1 VHPKTNPLI
10 SVFFTSLVVG
20 NVGDSRAILCCDDSG
35 QPVQLTIDH
44 TASLP
49 DERRRIEAMGGE
61 VVFKGCWRVGGELAL
76 TRSIGDLLYEQYLS
90 REPHVVV
97 RGWPFNPRP
106 ARIVYPFLPHQ
117 GSHSSHFHPSAYSVY
132 QVRRLRPSDQFMVL
146 ASDGLW
152 DVMDNEDVVTLVK
165 TLAAQQHEAQAEDSE
180 GEGEPHADP
189 DYHVI
194 ARMLTLEV
202 RRGRGEAKGQEGADW
217 GAFDWAL
224 RGGRDLES

>member
-1 VHPKTNPLI
+1 MIVLICPLTQTTDC
-10 SVFFTSLVVG
+10 SVFFSSLVVG

-97 RGWPFNPRP
+97 RGVAVQPMT
-106 ARIVYPFLPHQ
+106 IHL
-117 GSHSSHFHPSAYSVY
+117 
-132 QVRRLRPSDQFMVL
+132 RR
-146 ASDGLW
+146 
-152 DVMDNEDVVTLVK
+152 
-165 TLAAQQHEAQAEDSE
+165 
-180 GEGEPHADP
+180 
-189 DYHVI
+189 
-194 ARMLTLEV
+194 
-202 RRGRGEAKGQEGADW
+202 
-217 GAFDWAL
+217 
-224 RGGRDLES
+224 